1 MNFLVAKQL
10 FQGLTTLFMLACS
23 LTCSAQSWPTKPI
36 HLIVPFNAGGTIDT
50 VARSL
55 GQRIT
60 ETLKQPVIVENK
72 PGGGAL
78 IGANAVAKAP
88 PDGHT
93 LLITTNG
100 LAIASG
106 LYKKVPFD
114 PKRDLIA
121 VSELMSTFMTV
132 AVGPKVQVNQ
142 FKDFLALA
150 RSKPGKLNYGS
161 TGIGSA
167 PHLVMEL
174 LKINAKVNLSHI
186 PYSGDAPMNQALIA
200 GDIDAVITP
209 LSGAYES
216 MKAGNLKIL
225 AITDTKRSDRL
236 PNVPTVSESGL
247 PGFEY
252 LGWVGIFV
260 PGGTPIDVVKKIQ
273 IEFSKTLNS
282 SEFKEKMNTWG
293 YEGVG
298 STTETFTQKFQGD
311 LINYAK
317 VIKDAKID
325 LE

>member
-150 RSKPGKLNYGS
+150 RSKPGELNYGS